1 MTKTKISN
9 QKKQDMQ
16 DFQSLQQT
24 QSAQRVAVVPTYEN
38 LLISYARLY
47 SNMTEGGKKQI
58 ELQLSRIGVALDNI
72 EKVKPIFKSDKKEAK
87 WKQ

>member
-1 MTKTKISN
+1 MTKTKMSN

-58 ELQLSRIGVALDNI
+58 
-72 EKVKPIFKSDKKEAK
+72 
-87 WKQ
+87 